1 MSGNY
6 SNYDYPQ
13 GSYDYPDQSAAY
25 APTPELPQSTAAASG
40 GLYSG
45 ASASNAHYNASS
57 YATTGPLPPP
67 VQSSYR
73 SLPPG
78 MYGGPSSRYGGGPS
92 YGYGAGP
99 SSRPQIPTTAGQD
112 WNSYSAPPS
121 TSGTASTSQPAPG
134 WWDQS
139 TPAVGPPGTA
149 ATIETGSQW
158 TPINWQDVKPRPP
171 PVSSAPASSAPAVPE
186 LPMPQGP
193 AYEVPQNMHYT
204 IKAGDQI
211 DMDGIEVIC
220 IAHAKKLLRAGRL
233 TRRRGSTVMKDM
245 KKEVAKRLRMFGVAY
260 ERSADSVYSFAMDKR
275 QYGRRLSSA
284 GENVFDMHNRMY
296 PNGATPEDP
305 GMLAVMERML
315 PGPPNWP
322 RVWAEGPVP
331 EEEEGGETPSGYK
344 SALTGLF

>member
-6 SNYDYPQ
+6 SNDDYPQ
-13 GSYDYPDQSAAY
+13 GSYDQSAAD

-45 ASASNAHYNASS
+45 APASNAHYNASS
-57 YATTGPLPPP
+57 YATTGPLQPP

-78 MYGGPSSRYGGGPS
+78 MYGGPSSRYGGDPSS

-99 SSRPQIPTTAGQD
+99 SSRPQIPTTAGEN
-112 WNSYSAPPS
+112 WSSYSAPPS
-121 TSGTASTSQPAPG
+121 TSGTAGTSRPGPG

-158 TPINWQDVKPRPP
+158 TPINWQDIKPRPP

-193 AYEVPQNMHYT
+193 AYQVPQNMHYT
-204 IKAGDQI
+204 IKSGDPI

-220 IAHAKKLLRAGRL
+220 IAHAKKLLRAGLL
-233 TRRRGSTVMKDM
+233 TRRRGSTVMRDM
-245 KKEVAKRLRMFGVAY
+245 KREVAKRLRMFGVAY
-260 ERSADSVYSFAMDKR
+260 ERSPDSVYGFAMDKR
-275 QYGRRLSSA
+275 QYGRRLSST
-284 GENVFDMHNRMY
+284 GENVIDMYNRMY

-305 GMLAVMERML
+305 GMMAVMERML

-322 RVWAEGPVP
+322 RIWAEGPVP
-331 EEEEGGETPSGYK
+331 EEEGEGEIPSGYN